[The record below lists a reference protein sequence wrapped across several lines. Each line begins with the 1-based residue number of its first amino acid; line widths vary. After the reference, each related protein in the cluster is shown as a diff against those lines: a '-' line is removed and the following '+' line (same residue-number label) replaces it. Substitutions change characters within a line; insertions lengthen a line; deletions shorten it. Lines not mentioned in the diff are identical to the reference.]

1 MRHYLYLIKGWPVV
15 EVAPKDHDPHRTLV
29 GIYDDDREFV
39 QELGML
45 LEAAAMRAR
54 AN

>member
-1 MRHYLYLIKGWPVV
+1 VF
-15 EVAPKDHDPHRTLV
+15 

-39 QELGML
+39 EELGML
-45 LEAAAMRAR
+45 LEAAARLAT